1 MITCDDLRSLLGLAH
16 GPAVDRVRRD
26 PEGGDALALSLYE
39 VAAPYLPRDLRVIDP
54 PSGRDVAMSLHT
66 ALAWEK
72 ARNWRLD
79 LTDPGVV
86 GLLKTSIFLACGFDP
101 GPMGAGVLLD
111 RGLTGWVLIGMVDGR
126 SGQRRSINFIQCFR
140 GEDTVGLINRG
151 VSRHRAFDAPEVAA
165 ELDPAVALALAVLHI
180 LEARRT

>member
-1 MITCDDLRSLLGLAH
+1 MITCDALRSILGLAH

-26 PEGGDALALSLYE
+26 PEGGDALALSLYD

-79 LTDPGVV
+79 LTDPGMV
-86 GLLKTSIFLACGFDP
+86 GALKASIFLACGFDP

-111 RGLTGWVLIGMVDGR
+111 RGLTGWVLVGMVDGDTT
-126 SGQRRSINFIQCFR
+126 RRFRIHFSADAERVETINT
-140 GEDTVGLINRG
+140 GPP
-151 VSRHRAFDAPEVAA
+151 RHRAFHAPKVAV

-180 LEARRT
+180 LEARSA